1 MNNQSRGKH
10 GEALAVSFL
19 QSCGFEI
26 IEQNYRYRR
35 NEIDLIGIFNNQLL
49 VFFEVKNRSNN
60 QFGEPESFV
69 SDKQQSRIKE
79 AAEEYI
85 FAINWTKDIRFDILT
100 VLSGHVTHFE
110 DAF

>member
-1 MNNQSRGKH
+1 
-10 GEALAVSFL
+10 
-19 QSCGFEI
+19 
-26 IEQNYRYRR
+26 
-35 NEIDLIGIFNNQLL
+35 
-49 VFFEVKNRSNN
+49 VKNRSNN

-100 VLSGHVTHFE
+100 VLNGHVTHFE

>member
-10 GEALAVSFL
+10 GEELAVSFL